1 VGRATGG
8 RGPLPLIAVAV
19 LMASGAGVTVFN
31 SVTSHG
37 AARPG
42 SVQAI
47 DPAAD
52 GSSAHP
58 PGAADNGRSPRRARG
73 SHGHGGTLQ
82 VTGAAGRFNVG
93 SPHSPELLRRL
104 YGPLAGTGHPAVA
117 KAGWRPDAAAG
128 ASAAPAVP
136 AVPAPTA
143 AGATATPGDPGSP
156 SPARP
161 SSPATPVAPRS
172 PKLITPSAP
181 PLPKG
186 VDVASF
192 QHPGG
197 APINW
202 PRVAAAGYT
211 FAAIK
216 ATEGDYYTNPWYG
229 SDVTEAKA
237 AGLYVTGYHFAIP
250 NVSPGAAQARYAVS
264 HGDYAADGHTLPLEL
279 DVEYD
284 PYVGIDHTNECYGLT
299 PAQMVAWIGA
309 FDDEAQRLT
318 GQIPII
324 YTTADWWD
332 TCTADSTAFGS
343 GPLWVAAYAAA
354 SPPLPAGRDDWTF
367 WQYAS
372 SGTVPGIA
380 AAGHTDVSYFG
391 GGLVTVVDP
400 GSQRSTPGAS
410 VSLQL
415 SSLNAATGQ
424 ALSFT
429 ARGLPPGLAVDAGHQ
444 AGRQL
449 PRAGDRHRPD
459 RADRIG
465 QLHVERRDRD
475 RHRRPGAR
483 LSRPSGTGTAA
494 ATWERG
500 LRRRPRLRGRRDG
513 TAGPVHQ
520 AGHDDHAPRP
530 GGERLRPD
538 PLDDLLEMPHVG
550 RPDVQQSVRLP
561 RHRAGADHLGVPAD
575 RGPDVRGRGEGA
587 AEQFHVGLGR
597 PAQGGRV
604 HPGREPLDRAGRAE
618 PVHPPLDRGRGQP
631 HQAADGGIAGPRVL
645 DQGRHDPFV
654 DLVQAH
660 VRRPASAVRPSMHV
674 TTSDHG
680 TGSRRGNNRNGPAA
694 NRLRGR
700 DRPVPR
706 AQTQATTPAGEPRQ
720 RAGR

>member
-42 SVQAI
+42 SVQTI

-104 YGPLAGTGHPAVA
+104 DGPLAGTGHPAVA
-117 KAGWRPDAAAG
+117 KAGYRPDAAAG

-161 SSPATPVAPRS
+161 SPPATPVAPRS

-332 TCTADSTAFGS
+332 TCTAGSTAFGS

-367 WQYAS
+367 WQYTS

-391 GGLVTVVDP
+391 GGLVTLVDP

-429 ARGLPPGLAVDAGHQ
+429 ARGLPPGLAVDAGGRITGTIATKQ
-444 AGRQL
+444 AASYPVRVTATGPTGL
-449 PRAGDRHRPD
+449 TGS
-459 RADRIG
+459 
-465 QLHVERRDRD
+465 V
-475 RHRRPGAR
+475 
-483 LSRPSGTGTAA
+483 SFTWNVVTGTGT
-494 ATWERG
+494 G
-500 LRRRPRLRGRRDG
+500 
-513 TAGPVHQ
+513 GPV
-520 AGHDDHAPRP
+520 P
-530 GGERLRPD
+530 G
-538 PLDDLLEMPHVG
+538 
-550 RPDVQQSVRLP
+550 
-561 RHRAGADHLGVPAD
+561 
-575 RGPDVRGRGEGA
+575 
-587 AEQFHVGLGR
+587 
-597 PAQGGRV
+597 
-604 HPGREPLDRAGRAE
+604 
-618 PVHPPLDRGRGQP
+618 
-631 HQAADGGIAGPRVL
+631 
-645 DQGRHDPFV
+645 
-654 DLVQAH
+654 
-660 VRRPASAVRPSMHV
+660 
-674 TTSDHG
+674 
-680 TGSRRGNNRNGPAA
+680 
-694 NRLRGR
+694 
-700 DRPVPR
+700 
-706 AQTQATTPAGEPRQ
+706 
-720 RAGR
+720 